1 MGRGKGPF
9 WKRGPSPS
17 QPLTHTPK
25 FFVFIEFLML
35 ALRVAG
41 MGRAVALR
49 VENDA
54 EEAAE

>member
-1 MGRGKGPF
+1 MGKGPF

-17 QPLTHTPK
+17 QTLTHAPK
-25 FFVFIEFLML
+25 FFVFIESLMP

-41 MGRAVALR
+41 MDRAVTLC

-54 EEAAE
+54 EEAVE

>member
-1 MGRGKGPF
+1 MPF
-9 WKRGPSPS
+9 FKRGPSPS
-17 QPLTHTPK
+17 QTLTHSPK
-25 FFVFIEFLML
+25 FFVFIESLMPT
-35 ALRVAG
+35 LRVAG